1 MAVKHLNPKI
11 ICFLMSK
18 KSSVRGFYS
27 TCTTKLTTLQSKHS
41 QSALEYM
48 MTYGWAILIIVI
60 VAAGLYSLGIF
71 SPTNSAST
79 SITGFS
85 GLGSVQAECIGNQG
99 LSMQIGNGLGYP
111 IQLLNISVTGSGT
124 TSSLQIQQTVSPNQ
138 YSQLYIPDIC
148 PSPSSRYSLSVTVFY
163 TEPGQAFPG
172 PYQSTGTIQGT
183 PSTQSLSSSAV
194 LISDV
199 PITLTNNQNTSTPNP
214 FQQMVTLPASV
225 YSGYANLSGIHSFQ
239 NVEFFYSNGTIIP
252 SWLENYTNNNALW
265 WLKVASIL
273 PSSSITVYV
282 GFASFSTNLFNT
294 NNVGESPTLSST
306 FGEYDDGINVFN
318 NYWNF
323 AGTSIPTGW
332 QNQTC
337 KCHINNGAYVYDA
350 SWGGIITSSTY
361 DFSTH
366 AYLIGFYL
374 NTTGNGDMALGTES
388 GSSVAGGGNPYT
400 LSTGSIRPAVAIG
413 GTLNKTT
420 YFYGWGNSSGN
431 YITNLQ
437 TGLKYSD
444 VDYEGIIEAGRLGSS
459 APGVL
464 AYISV
469 FAIINLPRAGLFPSV
484 SFGQPSTVAK
494 PSNTNILYYL
504 PITITNNQNTSVSI
518 FQQMLNI
525 PSSVYSGYAN
535 LSGIHSFQNVEF
547 FYSNG
552 SVIHSWIE
560 NYTSSNVRYWIKI
573 PSAPSYSSFTIYVG
587 FASKTTNLL
596 NTNNIGEA
604 PQLSGTYG
612 EYDDG
617 ANVFNVYSDFAGTS
631 LPSSFT
637 SYNGSNAYFS
647 VNNCLQLQVNNAGCT
662 GTWAGV
668 IYDNSMDS
676 TNSIVET
683 YGSGTRSNGPDDV
696 GVYTANSASG
706 GGYAGVANGWGWG
719 HGSIGGGYVGLGN
732 PFDISSGSGVASIY
746 WIGQGDEGIGW
757 NYNFV
762 SSTDTSMTWNSNL
775 FASIQ
780 TGQCSPGADM
790 NYYWFRIRTY
800 PPNGVMPSI
809 SFGNVQ

>member
-1 MAVKHLNPKI
+1 MAVKHLNPQL

-18 KSSVRGFYS
+18 KSSVRGSYS
-27 TCTTKLTTLQSKHS
+27 TRTTKLTTLRSKHS

-71 SPTNSAST
+71 NPSSSAGT
-79 SITGFS
+79 TITGFS
-85 GLGSVQAECIGNQG
+85 GLGSVQAECIAGQG
-99 LSMQIGNGLGYP
+99 LE
-111 IQLLNISVTGSGT
+111 ISVGNSAGYTIHISRINYTVDGTASYLNESVDVLPDSSNVFFVPSVCPSSSGSRYSGSLTLTYTEPGQVFGNTQFSSGTVSGT
-124 TSSLQIQQTVSPNQ
+124 TSSSGHNVQIN
-138 YSQLYIPDIC
+138 II
-148 PSPSSRYSLSVTVFY
+148 
-163 TEPGQAFPG
+163 
-172 PYQSTGTIQGT
+172 
-183 PSTQSLSSSAV
+183 SSAQT
-194 LISDV
+194 IA
-199 PITLTNNQNTSTPNP
+199 P
-214 FQQMVTLPASV
+214 FQQMLSFPGVN
-225 YSGYANLSGIHSFQ
+225 YANYSHIT
-239 NVEFFYSNGTIIP
+239 SNGINLANTFFTRPNGTVIP
-252 SWLENYTNNNALW
+252 SWIETQNASVPTINGLTTEYINTTTSSVLKPANSFTVAYWIYLRSYPLTNTALTFVTNHGSGSGASGYTMNLYGTSLYLSFDTAPSARHSYAINAPADGLNINQWTFIAGAYTASTGVFSIYINGVGNNCTCTTAGTTLMYNSSSALAFGLAGNSAANASITDMQFYNTTLSPAQINSLYAGGMHASPIIKNKDSVGW
-265 WLKVASIL
+265 WSLNGTLRDFSGNGNNGVGTGITMSNSTVWLKFNGGL
-273 PSSSITVYV
+273 P
-282 GFASFSTNLFNT
+282 
-294 NNVGESPTLSST
+294 
-306 FGEYDDGINVFN
+306 
-318 NYWNF
+318 
-323 AGTSIPTGW
+323 AGTTS
-332 QNQTC
+332 
-337 KCHINNGAYVYDA
+337 VYMH
-350 SWGGIITSSTY
+350 
-361 DFSTH
+361 F
-366 AYLIGFYL
+366 
-374 NTTGNGDMALGTES
+374 
-388 GSSVAGGGNPYT
+388 
-400 LSTGSIRPAVAIG
+400 
-413 GTLNKTT
+413 
-420 YFYGWGNSSGN
+420 
-431 YITNLQ
+431 LQ
-437 TGLKYSD
+437 TQD
-444 VDYEGIIEAGRLGSS
+444 QA
-459 APGVL
+459 
-464 AYISV
+464 
-469 FAIINLPRAGLFPSV
+469 
-484 SFGQPSTVAK
+484 
-494 PSNTNILYYL
+494 
-504 PITITNNQNTSVSI
+504 
-518 FQQMLNI
+518 LNI
-525 PSSVYSGYAN
+525 
-535 LSGIHSFQNVEF
+535 Q
-547 FYSNG
+547 
-552 SVIHSWIE
+552 
-560 NYTSSNVRYWIKI
+560 
-573 PSAPSYSSFTIYVG
+573 
-587 FASKTTNLL
+587 
-596 NTNNIGEA
+596 NIGEA

>member
-1 MAVKHLNPKI
+1 
-11 ICFLMSK
+11 
-18 KSSVRGFYS
+18 
-27 TCTTKLTTLQSKHS
+27 
-41 QSALEYM
+41 
-48 MTYGWAILIIVI
+48 

-214 FQQMVTLPASV
+214 FQQMVTLPA
-225 YSGYANLSGIHSFQ
+225 
-239 NVEFFYSNGTIIP
+239 
-252 SWLENYTNNNALW
+252 
-265 WLKVASIL
+265 
-273 PSSSITVYV
+273 
-282 GFASFSTNLFNT
+282 
-294 NNVGESPTLSST
+294 
-306 FGEYDDGINVFN
+306 
-318 NYWNF
+318 
-323 AGTSIPTGW
+323 
-332 QNQTC
+332 
-337 KCHINNGAYVYDA
+337 
-350 SWGGIITSSTY
+350 
-361 DFSTH
+361 
-366 AYLIGFYL
+366 
-374 NTTGNGDMALGTES
+374 
-388 GSSVAGGGNPYT
+388 
-400 LSTGSIRPAVAIG
+400 
-413 GTLNKTT
+413 
-420 YFYGWGNSSGN
+420 
-431 YITNLQ
+431 
-437 TGLKYSD
+437 
-444 VDYEGIIEAGRLGSS
+444 
-459 APGVL
+459 
-464 AYISV
+464 
-469 FAIINLPRAGLFPSV
+469 
-484 SFGQPSTVAK
+484 
-494 PSNTNILYYL
+494 
-504 PITITNNQNTSVSI
+504 
-518 FQQMLNI
+518 
-525 PSSVYSGYAN
+525 SVYSGYAN